1 MSAYPEPVKEFWV
14 YTGLRLSLFAA
25 SLGVVFGIWALVAD
39 SVPLLWVIVIAF
51 LVSGV
56 ASYFLLNAQRD
67 AFARRVE
74 SRVEHM
80 KSKEDID

>member
-1 MSAYPEPVKEFWV
+1 MKEFWV